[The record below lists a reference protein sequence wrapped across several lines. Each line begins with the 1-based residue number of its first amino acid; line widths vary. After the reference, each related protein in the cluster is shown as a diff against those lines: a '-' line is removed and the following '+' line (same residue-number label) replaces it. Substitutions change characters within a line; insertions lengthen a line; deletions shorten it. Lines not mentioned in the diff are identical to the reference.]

1 MKKAT
6 LKGCRF
12 IYGEVNMDYI
22 IMCGGTY
29 TQFETPKQL
38 SVINGERLVERTI
51 RLLRENDIKNI
62 YISATDPI
70 FDNLGVPRL
79 VHNNTSLVWNNQKEV
94 SGYWIDAYY
103 PTDKPCVYLHGDV
116 YYSEDAIKKIINL
129 NPKVNT
135 FIGNEIARNKEHKN
149 WGEPFGWI
157 VVDQKTFRKGIEDT
171 KKLQDEG
178 KLERGYA
185 LSWELYRVLN
195 NLDPNKMYINDDTYL
210 SINDETID
218 IDAPW
223 QIEEL
228 NRKLNNDRK

>member
-1 MKKAT
+1 M
-6 LKGCRF
+6 
-12 IYGEVNMDYI
+12 IYI

-29 TQFETPKQL
+29 TEFKTPKQL
-38 SVINGERLVERTI
+38 SVINGEQLVKRTI
-51 RLLRENDIKNI
+51 RLLRENGIENI

-70 FDNLGVPRL
+70 FDGLGVPRL
-79 VHNNTSLVWNNQKEV
+79 VHDNTSLVWDNRDNV
-94 SGYWIDAYY
+94 HGYWIDAYY
-103 PTDKPCVYLHGDV
+103 PTDKPCIYLHGDV

-157 VVDQKTFRKGIEDT
+157 VVDQKSFRQAIEDT
-171 KKLQDEG
+171 KKLQDDG

-195 NLDPNKMYINDDTYL
+195 GLDPNKMYINDDTYL

-228 NRKLNNDRK
+228 NKKLNDRK